1 MGSIRN
7 YRQQEKVAEKDSWF
21 AIDHESISFVVSL
34 CVHTA
39 ILLIASFICFI
50 PPPTPGI
57 VLSLNFSNSSEDIST
72 EKPNILEWTAEDTT
86 ELAHDISSIVST
98 DTETIEIETAEP
110 AEKTV
115 EITSIENIEKL
126 DLSVA
131 MSPTSVEMTD
141 TNTISSDSAA
151 TVDSSASATI
161 DSLTSAISGGIS
173 ANQAM
178 VASVGTGS
186 GVEERLQSYGAKTGD
201 VQISIAWN
209 TTDDIDLHVM
219 FSPGNGLTDN
229 INWTSPIGR
238 LSKGMLDI
246 DMNANGAHV
255 SRTPVE
261 NIFWPKN
268 SSPKGHFR
276 VSIHFFRS
284 WSNQNRVPVIVRIQS
299 NGKIQEHQIT
309 AILYMSPQHV
319 VDFSF

>member
-1 MGSIRN
+1 MGSFRN
-7 YRQQEKVAEKDSWF
+7 YRQQKKVAAKDSWF
-21 AIDHESISFVVSL
+21 AIDHESISFLVSL
-34 CVHTA
+34 CAHTA

-57 VLSLNFSNSSEDIST
+57 VLSLNFSNNSEDIST
-72 EKPNILEWTAEDTT
+72 EKPNILEWTDEDTKEIVYDT
-86 ELAHDISSIVST
+86 SSIVST
-98 DTETIEIETAEP
+98 DTETIEIEEAEP
-110 AEKTV
+110 AEKTL

-126 DLSVA
+126 DLSIA
-131 MSPTSVEMTD
+131 EAPTSAEMAD
-141 TNTISSDSAA
+141 IKDSDSS
-151 TVDSSASATI
+151 TTIDSSTTSTI
-161 DSLTSAISGGIS
+161 DSLTQAIGGGIS

-178 VASVGTGS
+178 VASVEAGS
-186 GVEERLQSYGAKTGD
+186 GIGERLQSYGAKTGD

-219 FSPGNGLTDN
+219 YAPGNGLTDN
-229 INWTSPIGR
+229 INWTNPIGR

-246 DMNANGAHV
+246 DMNANGAYV

-284 WSNQNRVPVIVRIQS
+284 WSNENRVPVIVRIQS
-299 NGKIQEHQIT
+299 NGKVQEHKIT

>member
-7 YRQQEKVAEKDSWF
+7 YRQQEKVAAKDSWF
-21 AIDHESISFVVSL
+21 TVDHESISFIVSL
-34 CVHTA
+34 CVHTTL
-39 ILLIASFICFI
+39 LLIANFICFI
-50 PPPTPGI
+50 PPPIPGI
-57 VLSLNFSNSSEDIST
+57 VLSLNFSSNSEDIST
-72 EKPNILEWTAEDTT
+72 EKPNILEWTAEDAT
-86 ELAHDISSIVST
+86 ELTQDTSSIVST
-98 DTETIEIETAEP
+98 DTETIEIETVEP

-115 EITSIENIEKL
+115 EITSIENIENL

-131 MSPTSVEMTD
+131 MAPDSHEIADIKNS
-141 TNTISSDSAA
+141 NTTI
-151 TVDSSASATI
+151 DSSATATI
-161 DSLTSAISGGIS
+161 DSLTQAISGGIS

-178 VASVGTGS
+178 VASVASGS
-186 GVEERLQSYGAKTGD
+186 GIGERLQSYGAKTGD

-238 LSKGMLDI
+238 ISKGMLDI
-246 DMNANGAHV
+246 DMNANGAYV

-261 NIFWPKN
+261 NVFWPKN

-284 WSNQNRVPVIVRIQS
+284 WSNQKRVPVIVRIQS
-299 NGKIQEHQIT
+299 NGKVQEHQIT

>member
-7 YRQQEKVAEKDSWF
+7 YRQQEKVAVKDSWF
-21 AIDHESISFVVSL
+21 AVDHESISFLVSL

-57 VLSLNFSNSSEDIST
+57 VLSLNFSNNSEDIST
-72 EKPNILEWTAEDTT
+72 EEPNILEWTPEETT
-86 ELAHDISSIVST
+86 ELAHDTSSIVST
-98 DTETIEIETAEP
+98 DAETIEIEAAEP
-110 AEKTV
+110 AEKTL

-131 MSPTSVEMTD
+131 VAPTSAEMAD
-141 TNTISSDSAA
+141 IKDSDSS
-151 TVDSSASATI
+151 TPINSSATTTI
-161 DSLTSAISGGIS
+161 DSLTQAISGGIS

-178 VASVGTGS
+178 VASVGEGS
-186 GVEERLQSYGAKTGD
+186 GIGERLQSYGAKTGD

-209 TTDDIDLHVM
+209 TTDDIDLHVV
-219 FSPGNGLTDN
+219 FSPGNGLTDT
-229 INWTSPIGR
+229 INWTNPIGR

-246 DMNANGAHV
+246 DMNANGAFV

-268 SSPKGHFR
+268 SSPKGYFR
-276 VSIHFFRS
+276 VSVHFFRS
-284 WSNQNRVPVIVRIQS
+284 WSNQRRVPVIVRIQS
-299 NGKIQEHQIT
+299 NGKVQEHQIT

>member
-7 YRQQEKVAEKDSWF
+7 YRQQEKVAAKDSWF
-21 AIDHESISFVVSL
+21 AVDHESISFIVSL
-34 CVHTA
+34 CVHTT

-86 ELAHDISSIVST
+86 ELAHDTSSIVST

-110 AEKTV
+110 AEKTI

-141 TNTISSDSAA
+141 TNTNTRSRDSAT
-151 TVDSSASATI
+151 TVDSLISS
-161 DSLTSAISGGIS
+161 ISGGIS
-173 ANQAM
+173 TNQAM
-178 VASVGTGS
+178 VASLETGS
-186 GVEERLQSYGAKTGD
+186 GIEERLQSYGAKTGD

-299 NGKIQEHQIT
+299 NGKVQEHKIT

>member
-7 YRQQEKVAEKDSWF
+7 YRQQEKVAAKDSWF
-21 AIDHESISFVVSL
+21 TVDHESISFIVSL
-34 CVHTA
+34 CVHTTL
-39 ILLIASFICFI
+39 LLIANFICFI
-50 PPPTPGI
+50 PPPIPGI
-57 VLSLNFSNSSEDIST
+57 VLSLNFSSNSEDIST
-72 EKPNILEWTAEDTT
+72 EKPNVLEWTAEGAIELTQDT
-86 ELAHDISSIVST
+86 SSIVST
-98 DTETIEIETAEP
+98 DTETIEIETSEP

-131 MSPTSVEMTD
+131 MAPTSVEMAD
-141 TNTISSDSAA
+141 IKNSDASSTAI
-151 TVDSSASATI
+151 DSSATATI
-161 DSLTSAISGGIS
+161 DSLTQAISGGIS

-178 VASVGTGS
+178 VASVGAGS
-186 GVEERLQSYGAKTGD
+186 GIGERLQSYGAKTGD

-209 TTDDIDLHVM
+209 TTDDIDLHVI
-219 FSPGNGLTDN
+219 FSPGNGLTDA
-229 INWTSPIGR
+229 INWTNPIGR

-246 DMNANGAHV
+246 DMNANGAYV

-268 SSPKGHFR
+268 SSPKGFFR
-276 VSIHFFRS
+276 VSVHFFRS

-299 NGKIQEHQIT
+299 NGKVQEHRIT